1 MRTVYKALSLFW
13 LWRAASKGP
22 ASLMRYLVRREIR
35 RLVGRWQRQWFRR
48 AGLEESEGR
57 NGRLY
62 LPYMWRSAGPIL

>member
-48 AGLEESEGR
+48 AGLEER
-57 NGRLY
+57 KR
-62 LPYMWRSAGPIL
+62 R